1 MKAGAFLVLYLGW
14 NCTMGGC
21 KLSVPGAAKP
31 LVCKAQPE
39 REAFETFEQ
48 AKERVREL
56 GPEVS
61 PRVTLVQGTKLY
73 DREYE
78 WEPRF

>member
-31 LVCKAQPE
+31 LLCKPLAE
-39 REAFETFEQ
+39 REAFETFEE
-48 AKERVREL
+48 AKKRTREL
-56 GPEVS
+56 GPEVG
-61 PRVTLVQGTKLY
+61 PRVTLIQGTKLT
-73 DREYE
+73 DRDYE